1 MRLRR
6 QATVTASRH
15 TLGAPR
21 LFIAIA
27 LALPAM
33 TAFGAQAQPAPGR
46 APRIAPTTGLAMVQT
61 LHFLGGDRESVV
73 TVDDASPA
81 GVRFLWRFVEVHST
95 GDTLRKT
102 YARFVS
108 TADLAEATRLHDL
121 YTDDGPVEHPSY
133 TAYTLSTA
141 VYRQLRAEGS
151 AAFQIMAPEPVVG
164 AATMLAVLGIGGARR
179 VPVRWR
185 GSLVRASADAEPF
198 PLLVN
203 GRRVTVPAMR
213 LRGDFVA
220 RERKWEPNL
229 WVLADS
235 AFPLL
240 LKISPSASNT
250 ENVLQTVRIDL
261 PDESTVSGD
270 KGKDSDGQEK
280 GMAGDVESALASA
293 CRVELP
299 GIYFGFNSASLDSA
313 SHRTI
318 ARLAAMLER
327 HPEWS
332 LTLEG
337 HTDSIGG
344 GGEANQLLS
353 QRRAE
358 AVLAGL
364 TTRMGARA
372 RAIRAVGYGASRPRE
387 PNATIEGRARNRR
400 VELVRDCETKSR

>member
-1 MRLRR
+1 MTTSRR
-6 QATVTASRH
+6 
-15 TLGAPR
+15 TLESVCRA
-21 LFIAIA
+21 IAVA
-27 LALPAM
+27 LALPAV
-33 TAFGAQAQPAPGR
+33 TVLVAQAQPAQGSV
-46 APRIAPTTGLAMVQT
+46 PRIAPTTGLAMVQT

-73 TVDDASPA
+73 TIDDASPA
-81 GVRFLWRFVEVHST
+81 GVRFLWRFVEVHAT
-95 GDTLRKT
+95 GDTLRET

-121 YTDDGPVEHPSY
+121 YTKDGPVEHPSY

-151 AAFQIMAPEPVVG
+151 AAFQVMSPEPVVG
-164 AATMLAVLGIGGARR
+164 AGALLAGFGIGGARR

-185 GSLVRASADAEPF
+185 GSLARASADVEPF
-198 PLLVN
+198 PMLVN
-203 GRRVTVPAMR
+203 GRRVTVPAIR
-213 LRGDFVA
+213 LRGRFVA
-220 RERKWEPNL
+220 RERKWEPNV

-240 LKISPSASNT
+240 LKISPSASNSG
-250 ENVLQTVRIDL
+250 NVLQTVRIDL
-261 PDESTVSGD
+261 PDESAVSGD
-270 KGKDSDGQEK
+270 KGKDRDGQEE
-280 GMAGDVESALASA
+280 GTAGDVESALASA

-299 GIYFGFNSASLDSA
+299 GIYFGFNSAALDSA
-313 SHRTI
+313 SKRTI

-344 GGEANQLLS
+344 GESNQLLS

-372 RAIRAVGYGASRPRE
+372 RAIGAVGYGASRPRE

>member
-1 MRLRR
+1 VSTPRR
-6 QATVTASRH
+6 
-15 TLGAPR
+15 TLESVCRG
-21 LFIAIA
+21 IAVA
-27 LALPAM
+27 LALPAVIVP
-33 TAFGAQAQPAPGR
+33 GAQAQPAPDSFQ
-46 APRIAPTTGLAMVQT
+46 RIAPTTGLAMVQT
-61 LHFLGGDRESVV
+61 LHFRGGDRESVV
-73 TVDDASPA
+73 TIDDASPA
-81 GVRFLWRFVEVHST
+81 GVRYLWRFVEVHAT
-95 GDTLRKT
+95 GDTLRET

-121 YTDDGPVEHPSY
+121 YTRDGPVEHPSY

-151 AAFQIMAPEPVVG
+151 AAFQVMSPEPVVG
-164 AATMLAVLGIGGARR
+164 AGTALAAFGIGGARR

-185 GSLVRASADAEPF
+185 GSLTRASADIEPF
-198 PLLVN
+198 PMLVN

-213 LRGDFVA
+213 LRGQFVA
-220 RERKWEPNL
+220 RERKWEPNV

-235 AFPLL
+235 AFPLI

-261 PDESTVSGD
+261 PDESALSGD
-270 KGKDSDGQEK
+270 KGKDRNGQEA
-280 GMAGDVESALASA
+280 GRAGDVERALASA

-299 GIYFGFNSASLDSA
+299 GIYFAFNSAVLDSA

-318 ARLAAMLER
+318 AHLAAMLER
-327 HPEWS
+327 HPEWA

-344 GGEANQLLS
+344 GGESNQLLS

-400 VELVRDCETKSR
+400 VELVRDCESRSR